1 MYQVLSITGGG
12 YFGLYSAYLLQQLE
26 QNMKRPIN
34 QVFDCIAGTS
44 IGSSLGMALSL
55 GLPAESCVDSF
66 TQHGQKIFPRNSA
79 FPNTTFI
86 RDYIRPY
93 FSSKYNNQPLRNV
106 LKDLLGEDTLFDQ
119 ARTTVMIPV
128 YNVTECKP
136 YLFQTLGKG
145 KSAINN
151 NLKMV
156 DVAMAATAAP
166 SLFPLYKIDKAMY
179 IDAGIYACSPDL
191 LTLDTIHHNLGIP
204 YEKIRMLSIGS
215 ATAHPFFPEFRNT
228 HVSGFKWMKR
238 QRLLMTQLA
247 AQQQVTTRLLKH
259 QMGPNNYIR
268 LDNSPSKVTQP
279 NLSIDKADSEATNIL
294 LDMAKET
301 INKTKDN
308 QQLMNILNHSKSD
321 AG

>member
-1 MYQVLSITGGG
+1 M
-12 YFGLYSAYLLQQLE
+12 ALQQ
-26 QNMKRPIN
+26 
-34 QVFDCIAGTS
+34 
-44 IGSSLGMALSL
+44 
-55 GLPAESCVDSF
+55 
-66 TQHGQKIFPRNSA
+66 H
-79 FPNTTFI
+79 
-86 RDYIRPY
+86 
-93 FSSKYNNQPLRNV
+93 
-106 LKDLLGEDTLFDQ
+106 
-119 ARTTVMIPV
+119 
-128 YNVTECKP
+128 
-136 YLFQTLGKG
+136 
-145 KSAINN
+145 
-151 NLKMV
+151 
-156 DVAMAATAAP
+156 
-166 SLFPLYKIDKAMY
+166 
-179 IDAGIYACSPDL
+179 
-191 LTLDTIHHNLGIP
+191 
-204 YEKIRMLSIGS
+204 
-215 ATAHPFFPEFRNT
+215 T